1 MTQTYYFDMDGVLA
15 NFHKAYAQNRAA
27 ALNEHVMA
35 TLEPFEHNVALVRE
49 LIALGQRVYILTK
62 AANEAGKAGK
72 VEWLA
77 KYIPE
82 MDAEHFICIV
92 GHAKKVD
99 YIREEGMLVDD
110 DMKNLRPWKKAGHEI
125 YFVESK
131 GAEIQF

>member
-15 NFHKAYAQNRAA
+15 NFHKAYAENKAVAMNRNA
-27 ALNEHVMA
+27 MA
-35 TLEPFEHNVALVRE
+35 NLEPFEHNVALVRE

-77 KYIPE
+77 QYIPE

-92 GHAKKVD
+92 GHGKKVD
-99 YIREEGMLVDD
+99 YIKEEGMLVDD